1 MPALSVRVREH
12 SGVSPFTGKKSK
24 SKKSTAVEDYMLFCD
39 PIVSIDDFKI
49 FATNDSDL
57 HVKVKESLLVSR
69 DEPILSKNET
79 SLLLYLFDWSLPCEI
94 IF

>member
-12 SGVSPFTGKKSK
+12 SGVSPLTGKKSN

-49 FATNDSDL
+49 LATGDSDL
-57 HVKVKESLLVSR
+57 HVRSKKVFWCHAMNPS
-69 DEPILSKNET
+69 
-79 SLLLYLFDWSLPCEI
+79 
-94 IF
+94 